1 MTAQEKLEFYGHRRV
16 LVGGK
21 DSDDD
26 DDDEEPLEADA
37 EADNNDDDE
46 DGIAKIPINFHVLPV
61 SVIMDFVVAW
71 KVKHVLDFMPT
82 PLPLALALVEKGISY
97 FALCG
102 TAANTNTNTATII
115 ITITITI
122 IITTIINFY
131 YYYYYC

>member
-26 DDDEEPLEADA
+26 DDDEEPFEAD
-37 EADNNDDDE
+37 EADDNDDADE
-46 DGIAKIPINFHVLPV
+46 TAKIPINFHALPV

-102 TAANTNTNTATII
+102 TAANTNINTPII
-115 ITITITI
+115 IITI
-122 IITTIINFY
+122 IITTI
-131 YYYYYC
+131 YYC